1 MEVDMSSAGS
11 QFEDFARDCVRLARQ
26 ADSSELRE
34 KLFDMA
40 REWMRAAMDGQPDQP
55 RRTSARPPSLARAD
69 EVIE

>member
-1 MEVDMSSAGS
+1 MSSAGS
-11 QFEDFARDCVRLARQ
+11 QFEDFARDCARMARQ

-55 RRTSARPPSLARAD
+55 VGHQPARRRSRAPTG
-69 EVIE
+69 